1 MTETNDVTSVPTI
14 VLNDG
19 KTIPALGFGVFQVPD
34 DETQEA
40 VSTALKTGY
49 RSIDTA
55 KIYGNEVGV
64 GRAIAESGIAREDL
78 YITTKLWNDD
88 QGYDSTLA
96 AFDASLDKLG
106 LEYLDLYLIHWP
118 VPSKDLYVETF
129 KAFQKLKAD
138 GRVRSIGVS
147 NFTIENLERVIGETG
162 EVPVLNQIELHPKFN
177 QAELRAFHTGKGI
190 ATEAWSPLGQGTVLG
205 DPVITAIADAHGVTA
220 AQVIIRW
227 HLQIGNVVI
236 PKSVTPE
243 RIAANFD
250 VFGFELTPEQINAIG
265 ALDDPA
271 GPHRPRPGHARQL
284 VLPADPQTALPQL
297 RECRFVV
304 RGQFRCV
311 RCSAV
316 NAMCS
321 SARPVR
327 SFSTHS
333 GSASSARPMATMSN
347 SPLSY

>member
-1 MTETNDVTSVPTI
+1 MSSKVDGYFGQDKGQVREHSTGVLRCLGMTESQHVTSVPNI
-14 VLNDG
+14 VLADG

-40 VSTALKTGY
+40 VSTALKAGY

-64 GRAIAESGIAREDL
+64 GRAIAESGINRGDL
-78 YITTKLWNDD
+78 YITTKLWNSD

-106 LEYLDLYLIHWP
+106 LDYLDLYLIHWP
-118 VPSKDLYVETF
+118 VPSANLYVETF

-147 NFTIENLERVIGETG
+147 NFTIENLERVIGESG

-177 QAELRAFHTGKGI
+177 QSELRAFHTGKGI
-190 ATEAWSPLGQGTVLG
+190 ATEAWSPLGQGTVLT
-205 DPVITAIADAHGVTA
+205 DPVLKKIADAHSVTT

-236 PKSVTPE
+236 PKSVTPA
-243 RIAANFD
+243 RIKANID
-250 VFGFELTPEQINAIG
+250 VFGFALTPDEINAVG
-265 ALDDPA
+265 ALTDPSGRIGPDPA
-271 GPHRPRPGHARQL
+271 
-284 VLPADPQTALPQL
+284 V
-297 RECRFVV
+297 F
-304 RGQFRCV
+304 
-311 RCSAV
+311 
-316 NAMCS
+316 
-321 SARPVR
+321 
-327 SFSTHS
+327 
-333 GSASSARPMATMSN
+333 GS
-347 SPLSY
+347 

>member
-1 MTETNDVTSVPTI
+1 MPPGPRALDPYMTETNDVTSVPTI

-177 QAELRAFHTGKGI
+177 QAELRAFHTDKGI

-271 GPHRPRPGHARQL
+271 GRIGPD
-284 VLPADPQTALPQL
+284 PATL
-297 RECRFVV
+297 
-304 RGQFRCV
+304 
-311 RCSAV
+311 
-316 NAMCS
+316 
-321 SARPVR
+321 
-327 SFSTHS
+327 
-333 GSASSARPMATMSN
+333 GS
-347 SPLSY
+347 

>member
-1 MTETNDVTSVPTI
+1 MSSKVDGHFGQDKRQVREHSTGVSRCLGMTESQDVTSVPNI
-14 VLNDG
+14 VLADG

-40 VSTALKTGY
+40 VSTALKAGY

-64 GRAIAESGIAREDL
+64 GRAIAESGINRGDL
-78 YITTKLWNDD
+78 YITTKLWNSD

-106 LEYLDLYLIHWP
+106 LDYLDLYLIHWP
-118 VPSKDLYVETF
+118 VPSQDLYVETF

-177 QAELRAFHTGKGI
+177 QSELRAFHTGKGI
-190 ATEAWSPLGQGTVLG
+190 ATEAWSPLGQGTVLT
-205 DPVITAIADAHGVTA
+205 DPVLKKIADAHGVTT

-236 PKSVTPE
+236 PKSVTPA
-243 RIAANFD
+243 RIKANID
-250 VFGFELTPEQINAIG
+250 VFGFALTPDEINAVG
-265 ALDDPA
+265 ALTDPSGRIGPDPA
-271 GPHRPRPGHARQL
+271 
-284 VLPADPQTALPQL
+284 V
-297 RECRFVV
+297 F
-304 RGQFRCV
+304 
-311 RCSAV
+311 
-316 NAMCS
+316 
-321 SARPVR
+321 
-327 SFSTHS
+327 
-333 GSASSARPMATMSN
+333 GS
-347 SPLSY
+347 

>member
-1 MTETNDVTSVPTI
+1 MPPGPRALDPYMTETNDVTSVPTI

-162 EVPVLNQIELHPKFN
+162 EVPVLNQIELHP
-177 QAELRAFHTGKGI
+177 QVQPSR
-190 ATEAWSPLGQGTVLG
+190 
-205 DPVITAIADAHGVTA
+205 TA
-220 AQVIIRW
+220 R
-227 HLQIGNVVI
+227 L
-236 PKSVTPE
+236 
-243 RIAANFD
+243 
-250 VFGFELTPEQINAIG
+250 
-265 ALDDPA
+265 
-271 GPHRPRPGHARQL
+271 PHRQGNRDGSVEPARTGNRSRRP
-284 VLPADPQTALPQL
+284 P
-297 RECRFVV
+297 
-304 RGQFRCV
+304 
-311 RCSAV
+311 S
-316 NAMCS
+316 
-321 SARPVR
+321 
-327 SFSTHS
+327 
-333 GSASSARPMATMSN
+333 
-347 SPLSY
+347 SPLSPTLMASPRLR